1 MMPRLYGYVYPLSHH
16 QLKESEKNPFKT
28 KLKRKKKVV
37 RVVHSLKHFLDPHIC
52 RVMVIR
58 TLSIKLIKRAEMKPL
73 GNVS

>member
-16 QLKESEKNPFKT
+16 QLKKTEKNFK
-28 KLKRKKKVV
+28 KALKKKNVV
-37 RVVHSLKHFLDPHIC
+37 RVVHPLKHFLDPHMS
-52 RVMVIR
+52 RTMVIR